1 MLLRYINLYKIQN
14 CPFDTTYKMLYK
26 TYTKLLYSFFTH
38 PLTNSYVI
46 YGWYL
51 SWSSISLV
59 WDSTRAVC
67 ILFNMARTGLFFWF
81 FRAIT
86 ALDKPESELC
96 TVERRI
102 LPFPEVCFSLTNA
115 QWIIK
120 TWKNK
125 LDQTCI
131 ICTNKVY
138 VISYHVIFDLLSFV
152 EFFVE
157 KKNSAQCLLKV
168 I

>member
-1 MLLRYINLYKIQN
+1 MCVQYFWFDPFWRLGQKSFKRIGSFFRQWSFKKKCFWDLPTFMRYKIAPLTLPIKCSTKGPLN
-14 CPFDTTYKMLYK
+14 CHIH
-26 TYTKLLYSFFTH
+26 SRTH
-38 PLTNSYVI
+38 ALTNSYVI

-102 LPFPEVCFSLTNA
+102 LPFPEVCFSLSNA

-120 TWKNK
+120 TWKK
-125 LDQTCI
+125 
-131 ICTNKVY
+131 
-138 VISYHVIFDLLSFV
+138 
-152 EFFVE
+152 
-157 KKNSAQCLLKV
+157 
-168 I
+168 